1 MTTYRLSRPARLGLV
16 AAIAALS
23 AGVIAAIGMPD
34 LDLLREN
41 QAQLIAWRDAS
52 LVGLTLGLILANVAV
67 VALCLP
73 GSFVVTVASGFLFGF
88 VPGTVLAV
96 ASGAVG
102 ACLVFLWVR
111 AGFGSALRD
120 GMARGARDSVTARL
134 LAALDRN
141 QFRALILLRIVP
153 VVPFMVANVAP
164 ALLGIGMRRF
174 FVTTL
179 IGIAPGTALTAWIG
193 AGAATAL
200 ERSGQVDF
208 GLALGPEIVSALVLL
223 GVMCLSPLL
232 IRFRPAEPE
241 AEPTL
246 LPAAPAE
253 AQPPLR

>member
-73 GSFVVTVASGFLFGF
+73 GSGFLFGF